1 MHRARGDALEV
12 AVAREL
18 RGRVRR
24 SDDSVRSDPLGR
36 ADHATDLVDGRLLA
50 GEFT

>member
-18 RGRVRR
+18 RGRVR